1 MNTRKNSEKKPIANI
16 ILLIMIAVTT
26 VAVMV
31 MGFVIGGKTQHPIED
46 FMKYI
51 RSGGS
56 IGTDFTDPDSTDE
69 ETDDPNTETSEEPPV
84 PTETED
90 SGSISTNN
98 DPGITT
104 GTEPV
109 PDTQSE
115 EQPGTSDKVP
125 DTKKPD
131 TSDKKTESA
140 TVTIAPDIRKDPSE
154 RVTVPEIEEP
164 SERVNDPDYFSDA
177 LFIGDSLTVGLSSA
191 GKIEGATYFAKT
203 SMSPSSAL
211 KSTAETITDKKIT
224 LTQYL
229 TNHKFGKIYILLG
242 INGMGS
248 QLSKSQS
255 AYKKLL
261 ETILTLQ
268 PDAIIIIQSVFH
280 VTAKKSASSPSFRNS
295 VIEAYNDMLKG
306 FVDSKTIFFLDTE
319 GIFDDDTGCMRAD
332 WSRDGVHIYMKYY
345 KIWKEVIL
353 NDGKF

>member
-1 MNTRKNSEKKPIANI
+1 
-16 ILLIMIAVTT
+16 
-26 VAVMV
+26 
-31 MGFVIGGKTQHPIED
+31 
-46 FMKYI
+46 
-51 RSGGS
+51 
-56 IGTDFTDPDSTDE
+56 
-69 ETDDPNTETSEEPPV
+69 
-84 PTETED
+84 
-90 SGSISTNN
+90 
-98 DPGITT
+98 
-104 GTEPV
+104 
-109 PDTQSE
+109 
-115 EQPGTSDKVP
+115 
-125 DTKKPD
+125 
-131 TSDKKTESA
+131 
-140 TVTIAPDIRKDPSE
+140 
-154 RVTVPEIEEP
+154 
-164 SERVNDPDYFSDA
+164 
-177 LFIGDSLTVGLSSA
+177 
-191 GKIEGATYFAKT
+191 
-203 SMSPSSAL
+203 MSPSSAL

-242 INGMGS
+242 INGMGG

-261 ETILTLQ
+261 ETVLTLQ